1 MKLFNPVTKVAG
13 LIVSEANVHSS
24 NEDFPFIISITVS
37 ESDRQAPIN
46 CPKTSSQKS
55 PCYFKV
61 KVVKNSER
69 TFLQEDDKNAIRD
82 RGVDENRTIALQPE
96 FITNFYQMHREQE
109 YIQPPELDEHQLDY
123 LITKICESMDFN
135 QKLRLHTSKTMQF

>member
-13 LIVSEANVHSS
+13 LFVSEANVHSS

-61 KVVKNSER
+61 KVVKIQNER
-69 TFLQEDDKNAIRD
+69 SFKKMILSS
-82 RGVDENRTIALQPE
+82 
-96 FITNFYQMHREQE
+96 FYEG
-109 YIQPPELDEHQLDY
+109 YSNY
-123 LITKICESMDFN
+123 F
-135 QKLRLHTSKTMQF
+135 QKDC